1 MSAFRVVRLVAGNAR
16 LVAANPQLRRV
27 LVAWGVGIAGEWAFL
42 VVLSVTAYERGGA
55 AAVGI
60 VGAVRVV
67 PAALAA
73 PLGSTLIDRL
83 PRARVLVAVELAW
96 AALVGL
102 VPLAL
107 LAGSLVPLYLVV
119 GVSSVVS
126 SVFRPAVSALI
137 PQVVERPEE
146 LTAANSLYSTLEA
159 LGTLLG
165 PLLAGVL
172 IQTLPTSA
180 VYAVTA
186 VVVALPAILVV
197 RIRTTAKAPARE
209 PAQLLRRL
217 LEPLSGFSTLF
228 GNRSVGS
235 VVTVFVAQ
243 CVMRGLLNVYVI
255 VAAVGVLGVGRA
267 GAGPLFAALGVGGLL
282 GALLALATST
292 SRRLAAPFVVGMTMW
307 GLPVLVAALV
317 PKPLVAWLAL
327 MVVGVGN
334 AVADVNGFTVM
345 HRLIPDHR
353 LGRAFGAF
361 WGSAMAGVAVG
372 SIAAAP
378 LIDGVGLLAAMGGT
392 GVVMALVPWLLWPR
406 LRQVDT
412 EVAVD
417 EDRIALLRSLPLFA
431 PLSRFSLEHIAG
443 GRPRSPSTRAASWC
457 VRASRA
463 TCSTS
468 SSLAS
473 CRCRWTAPSAPG
485 WRPAPASARS
495 LCCTASPV
503 PPPWSRSAPPGCSG
517 IDAETFIAAVTS
529 NPGAECAARSLAE
542 ERLAE
547 AHQPPSG
554 EPRPQQ
560 GARKST

>member
-1 MSAFRVVRLVAGNAR
+1 MNSCCERRAAAEVGARAADHDWVGGVPAGHESGRLPAVGRPLGRNSELVLTIGLAARLGAAQPSTASASTPANAPTTARSFAADARSSSPGRDIRAWQIVRGLYGAWQRRGTSCAPCPGTCRVGVVSAFRVVRLVAGNAR

-180 VYAVTA
+180 VYAVSA

-217 LEPLSGFSTLF
+217 LEPLAGFSTLF
-228 GNRSVGS
+228 GNRSVGP
-235 VVTVFVAQ
+235 VVTVFAAQ

-267 GAGPLFAALGVGGLL
+267 GVGPLFAALGVGGLL
-282 GALLALATST
+282 GALLALATSA
-292 SRRLAAPFVVGMTMW
+292 SRRLT
-307 GLPVLVAALV
+307 
-317 PKPLVAWLAL
+317 
-327 MVVGVGN
+327 
-334 AVADVNGFTVM
+334 
-345 HRLIPDHR
+345 
-353 LGRAFGAF
+353 
-361 WGSAMAGVAVG
+361 
-372 SIAAAP
+372 
-378 LIDGVGLLAAMGGT
+378 
-392 GVVMALVPWLLWPR
+392 
-406 LRQVDT
+406 
-412 EVAVD
+412 
-417 EDRIALLRSLPLFA
+417 
-431 PLSRFSLEHIAG
+431 
-443 GRPRSPSTRAASWC
+443 
-457 VRASRA
+457 
-463 TCSTS
+463 
-468 SSLAS
+468 
-473 CRCRWTAPSAPG
+473 
-485 WRPAPASARS
+485 
-495 LCCTASPV
+495 
-503 PPPWSRSAPPGCSG
+503 
-517 IDAETFIAAVTS
+517 
-529 NPGAECAARSLAE
+529 
-542 ERLAE
+542 
-547 AHQPPSG
+547 
-554 EPRPQQ
+554 
-560 GARKST
+560 